1 MNQNHKSI
9 SRNSRQIKN
18 QIKNKEIFDLIRK
31 SKSKLNQIYF
41 FAGDNKNENVETYL
55 VGF

>member
-9 SRNSRQIKN
+9 SRDSRKIKK
-18 QIKNKEIFDLIRK
+18 QIKNKEIIDLIRK

-55 VGF
+55 V